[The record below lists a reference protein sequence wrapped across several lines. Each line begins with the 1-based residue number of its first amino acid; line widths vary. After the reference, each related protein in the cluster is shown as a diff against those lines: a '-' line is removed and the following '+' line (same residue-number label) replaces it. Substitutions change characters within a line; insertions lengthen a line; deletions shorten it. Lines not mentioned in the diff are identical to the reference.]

1 MVPSDPNLSTMPRS
15 FAGEADWI
23 ALSDARFS
31 GSGVTLS
38 ASDTKLPQ
46 TGLVHTGLFVME
58 LALPLAG
65 AMVLLNHQSDQGWP
79 RTFAVFHDLAAGL
92 VILHRQGK
100 SVVRHVLPGPI
111 PQGRCTGRLSFRF
124 DAPARIWEM
133 SFEVLGSD
141 PPASVS
147 SSGRNPFPFHLADV
161 KEICSAQRA
170 DGPVLW
176 FGLTR
181 GAAPPARAPWI
192 GQRTPVETSLG
203 PVPAGNLVPGTII
216 MTADHGPLP
225 LLARHNL
232 TLPARGSFAP
242 ILLRAPFFGLR
253 QDLLVSADQLV
264 AVTGAEAEYLFAEE
278 SVLMRAGDMVDGRTA
293 LTDQRRAVIESV
305 ALDLGRPA
313 LIEADG
319 CLIATGHH
327 AGAEASLR
335 CLHSYEVLTLMAL
348 LGRTARRSA

>member
-1 MVPSDPNLSTMPRS
+1 MAHPATRFHGPQAPASS
-15 FAGEADWI
+15 DWI
-23 ALSDARFS
+23 ALSDA
-31 GSGVTLS
+31 
-38 ASDTKLPQ
+38 
-46 TGLVHTGLFVME
+46 GLVDTTLLPATDPHPDQSPGGLIKAGLFVME
-58 LALPLAG
+58 LALPLQG
-65 AMVLLNHQSDQGWP
+65 AMVLLNHHSDQGWP

-100 SVVRHVLPGPI
+100 SVARHLLPGPL
-111 PQGRCTGRLSFRF
+111 PQGRGTGRLSFRF
-124 DAPARIWEM
+124 DAPARSWELA
-133 SFEVLGSD
+133 FEVLGSD
-141 PPASVS
+141 PPALIATT
-147 SSGRNPFPFHLADV
+147 GRNPFPLHLSDLQQLCTAP
-161 KEICSAQRA
+161 RP

-176 FGLTR
+176 FGLSR
-181 GAAPPARAPWI
+181 DAAPPASAPWM

-203 PVPAGNLVPGTII
+203 PVSAGNLTPGSII
-216 MTADHGPLP
+216 VTADHGPLP
-225 LLARHNL
+225 LLAKHKF

-242 ILLRAPFFGLR
+242 VLLRAPFFGQR

-264 AVTGAEAEYLFAEE
+264 AVSGPEAEYLFAEE

-293 LTDQRRAVIESV
+293 LTDQRRAVIDAI

-319 CLIATGHH
+319 CLIATGPQND
-327 AGAEASLR
+327 GAASLR